1 MSYSSEA
8 AGLVYASVTYQ
19 GFHWTICKKMCL
31 FIKKK
36 VIKKKNSFNRP
47 HTHSYKKKVT
57 LRHLIWHSR
66 ALVDWQTH
74 RRQLRVRYLAQWC
87 FNMQEQGIKPGL
99 DPLIFQLKETAL
111 PQLLYEMTL
120 LNLLTNLI
128 QYWICCASASCFA
141 TTDSKTHGHSFWVRK
156 MKPVRKHINPAFY
169 LQATRWW

>member
-1 MSYSSEA
+1 
-8 AGLVYASVTYQ
+8 
-19 GFHWTICKKMCL
+19 MCL

-36 VIKKKNSFNRP
+36 KVIKKKKLIQPTS
-47 HTHSYKKKVT
+47 HTFIQKKKVT

-74 RRQLRVRYLAQWC
+74 RRQLRVRYLAQLC

-99 DPLIFQLKETAL
+99 DSPIFQLKETAL
-111 PQLLYEMTL
+111 RQLLYEMTL

-128 QYWICCASASCFA
+128 QYWICFASASCFA
-141 TTDSKTHGHSFWVRK
+141 TTDSKTHGQSFWVRK